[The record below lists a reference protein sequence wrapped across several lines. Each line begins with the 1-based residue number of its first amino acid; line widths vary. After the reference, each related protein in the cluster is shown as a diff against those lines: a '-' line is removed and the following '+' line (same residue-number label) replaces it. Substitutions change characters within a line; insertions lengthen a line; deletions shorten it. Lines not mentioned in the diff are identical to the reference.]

1 MIAEV
6 GEMHLIA
13 DAPVRLSATTVNAL
27 PVAVTAVQNI
37 AEAKKR
43 KLFADAL
50 CASATNA
57 LKLAI

>member
-1 MIAEV
+1 MIAEI

-27 PVAVTAVQNI
+27 PVAETAVQNI

-43 KLFADAL
+43 KLNAAAL
-50 CASATNA
+50 CA
-57 LKLAI
+57 